1 MRYFYILFFALAL
14 QADGIVGY
22 VVDIPSADTIT
33 IAQDGKSYNIRLLG
47 VEVMDNFQGSAKNEI
62 LMLCLKKNVKIQNHE
77 VDRLGRDVGIVIC
90 ENVEINRVLI
100 AKGYALTYRKDKN
113 YLKEMRRAQEQK
125 RGMWNRESFVKRY
138 SQNFIQR

>member
-33 IAQDGKSYNIRLLG
+33 ITQDGKSHNIRLLG

-62 LMLCLKKNVKIQNHE
+62 LMLCLKKNVKIRDYE

-125 RGMWNRESFVKRY
+125 RGMWNRESIVKRY